1 MDNIKYIIRELK
13 EEDLK
18 SDRGFLETLSNLSK
32 TALLSQKK
40 IREIFKE
47 IQKKENS
54 YIFVAVDKDKQ
65 IVGAIKLIIERKFWR
80 GGKRAG
86 HIEDVVTRQDF
97 EHMGIARSL
106 IEQAIGKAKK
116 IGCYKIIL
124 DCRDELIPFYKK
136 FGFNESQNCLR
147 IDLKK

>member
-47 IQKKENS
+47 IQKK
-54 YIFVAVDKDKQ
+54 K
-65 IVGAIKLIIERKFWR
+65 
-80 GGKRAG
+80 
-86 HIEDVVTRQDF
+86 
-97 EHMGIARSL
+97 
-106 IEQAIGKAKK
+106 
-116 IGCYKIIL
+116 
-124 DCRDELIPFYKK
+124 
-136 FGFNESQNCLR
+136 
-147 IDLKK
+147 